1 MTESNNVKFVEAEG
15 KWLWKRYD
23 ENGSVIYRSPLF
35 NTEREAREDYD
46 INGGKKNDV
55 EEVHQEA
62 KDNQVENTLDR
73 GISGDTT
80 IDNPQVENDIPDR
93 SITGDTTINPP
104 EDENTAGTATLDDGQ
119 ERQNEDNGVGQATI

>member
-46 INGGKKNDV
+46 VNGGKP
-55 EEVHQEA
+55 EESSSEQVASSSETTTAPENQDATVGSATSSDE
-62 KDNQVENTLDR
+62 NQV
-73 GISGDTT
+73 SQGD
-80 IDNPQVENDIPDR
+80 DNN
-93 SITGDTTINPP
+93 
-104 EDENTAGTATLDDGQ
+104 A
-119 ERQNEDNGVGQATI
+119 GQATI

>member
-46 INGGKKNDV
+46 INGGKQNDV
-55 EEVHQEA
+55 DEINQEA
-62 KDNQVENTLDR
+62 KDIQVENTA
-73 GISGDTT
+73 
-80 IDNPQVENDIPDR
+80 PDR

-104 EDENTAGTATLDDGQ
+104 EDENTAGTATLDEGQ

>member
-46 INGGKKNDV
+46 INGGKQNNAD
-55 EEVHQEA
+55 EINQEA
-62 KDNQVENTLDR
+62 KDIQVENTA
-73 GISGDTT
+73 
-80 IDNPQVENDIPDR
+80 PDR
-93 SITGDTTINPP
+93 NIAGDTTINPP
-104 EDENTAGTATLDDGQ
+104 EDENTAGTATLDEDQ
-119 ERQNEDNGVGQATI
+119 EHQNEDNGVGQATI